1 MATLFDLEGKEK
13 RLAENN
19 ALMAEADFWN
29 DQKKAQ
35 KIIRESNQL
44 KVLIETHH
52 SLTDSFAEL
61 SEGIGELSSSFDEDM
76 DELIS
81 EEYAETM
88 KKFEEFEI
96 QVLLS
101 GPYDNHNA
109 ILEIHPGAGGT
120 ESQDWG
126 SMLLRMYMRWAEKH
140 GYRVETVDYQDGDE
154 AGIKSVT
161 LSIEGLNAYR
171 YLRSEKGVHRLVR
184 ISPFDA
190 AGKRHTSFCS
200 VDVVPQMDGD
210 IDIEINPD
218 DLKVDVYRASG
229 AGGQHINKTSSAVRI
244 THIPT
249 GIVTQSQAQRS
260 QFKNRGQAMAMLKAK
275 LFQLEEE
282 KKAAELAAIRG
293 EQKDIAWGSQIRNY
307 VFHPYSMVKDLR
319 SGYETGNI
327 GAVMDGDLDP
337 FMDAYLKWT
346 LEGTKAGEEA

>member
-1 MATLFDLEGKEK
+1 M
-13 RLAENN
+13 
-19 ALMAEADFWN
+19 
-29 DQKKAQ
+29 
-35 KIIRESNQL
+35 
-44 KVLIETHH
+44 
-52 SLTDSFAEL
+52 
-61 SEGIGELSSSFDEDM
+61 
-76 DELIS
+76 
-81 EEYAETM
+81 
-88 KKFEEFEI
+88 
-96 QVLLS
+96 
-101 GPYDNHNA
+101 
-109 ILEIHPGAGGT
+109 
-120 ESQDWG
+120 
-126 SMLLRMYMRWAEKH
+126 
-140 GYRVETVDYQDGDE
+140 DYQDGDE

-161 LSIEGLNAYR
+161 LSIEGLNAYG

-260 QFKNRGQAMAMLKAK
+260 QFKNRDQAMAMLKAK

-346 LEGTKAGEEA
+346 LEGTKATEE